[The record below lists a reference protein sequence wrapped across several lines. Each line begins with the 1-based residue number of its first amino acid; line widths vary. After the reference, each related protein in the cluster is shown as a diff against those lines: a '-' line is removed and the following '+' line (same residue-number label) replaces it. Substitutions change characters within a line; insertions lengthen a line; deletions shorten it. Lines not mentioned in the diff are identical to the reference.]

1 MDGLI
6 LLLKWHTVQLDY
18 VLAFPQAP
26 AVRYLY
32 MRIPQGFTLDGIEN
46 PSEYVLKIKCNIY
59 GSKNA
64 GRTWFLYL
72 KEKLARIGFIQ
83 SKYDN
88 CIFYKGRM
96 VYVLYTDDSIL
107 AGPDEKEIT
116 DAVKEMKLV
125 GLNLTID

>member
-1 MDGLI
+1 M
-6 LLLKWHTVQLDY
+6 
-18 VLAFPQAP
+18 
-26 AVRYLY
+26 
-32 MRIPQGFTLDGIEN
+32 
-46 PSEYVLKIKCNIY
+46 
-59 GSKNA
+59 
-64 GRTWFLYL
+64 
-72 KEKLARIGFIQ
+72 ARIGFIQ

-125 GLNLTID
+125 GLNLTIDGNLEDFLGVNFNREANGTIKLLQPKLIKQVLNDMGNP